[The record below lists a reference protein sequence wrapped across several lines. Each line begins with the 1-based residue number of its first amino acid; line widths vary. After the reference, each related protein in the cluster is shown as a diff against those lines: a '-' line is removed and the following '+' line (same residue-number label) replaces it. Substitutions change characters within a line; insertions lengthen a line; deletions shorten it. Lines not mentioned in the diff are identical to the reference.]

1 MIGYFGVT
9 LFLSEYCGFNIPKN
23 LDKVKNSYISC
34 IAKMVK
40 MSFWA
45 FPTRKKLTSGRYEK
59 YEFPIKIRNFL
70 PLKI

>member
-1 MIGYFGVT
+1 MDGTIFNVLRHNVLIFSRSTSNMIGYFGVT

-40 MSFWA
+40 MSF
-45 FPTRKKLTSGRYEK
+45 
-59 YEFPIKIRNFL
+59 
-70 PLKI
+70 